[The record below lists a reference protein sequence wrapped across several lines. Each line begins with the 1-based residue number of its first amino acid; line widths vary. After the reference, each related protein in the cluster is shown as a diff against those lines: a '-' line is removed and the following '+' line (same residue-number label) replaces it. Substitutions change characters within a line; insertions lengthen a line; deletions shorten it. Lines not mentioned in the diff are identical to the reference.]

1 MTYYNIKS
9 HKKQGFTLYLEDIF
23 LEKLMVIGEGGGGR
37 SQIDPPPPP
46 SVF

>member
-23 LEKLMVIGEGGGGR
+23 LEKLMVIGEGGRGQE
-37 SQIDPPPPP
+37 SN
-46 SVF
+46 